1 MAATGTLG
9 MAAKDGC
16 RRKHLLEEGAL
27 EGVAGGGF
35 AEVLVGE
42 GGGFATAGGALDEAF
57 LDEVRLVDIL
67 DGAGVFAEGG
77 GDVGEAYGTSIELV
91 DDGGEELVVDLV
103 EAVLIDAEG
112 FEGVFGNLDVDG
124 VFAHHH
130 REVTNAAQQ
139 GVGDTRCATTA
150 EGYFDGGFLHTCH
163 AQDARR
169 TCDDAGKHFGVI
181 VFEVHVDAEACAQRS
196 REQARTCGSTDEG
209 ERVEVDLDAA
219 GSGTLVDEDV
229 DAVVFHR

>member
-1 MAATGTLG
+1 M
-9 MAAKDGC
+9 
-16 RRKHLLEEGAL
+16 
-27 EGVAGGGF
+27 
-35 AEVLVGE
+35 LVGE
-42 GGGFATAGGALDEAF
+42 GGGFATTGGALDEAF

-77 GDVGEAYGTSIELV
+77 GDVGEADGTSIELV

-130 REVTNAAQQ
+130 GEVAHAAQQ

-163 AQDARR
+163 AQDV
-169 TCDDAGKHFGVI
+169 G
-181 VFEVHVDAEACAQRS
+181 
-196 REQARTCGSTDEG
+196 
-209 ERVEVDLDAA
+209 
-219 GSGTLVDEDV
+219 
-229 DAVVFHR
+229 